1 MLGSG
6 ILLLLG
12 FLAHVGLGSSNSI
25 SVSEFITEVLKGP
38 QEGSVIVWQ
47 FRIPRAI
54 QCVLTGAILGTTG
67 SVFQSLFRNPLAE
80 PYIVGTASGAAV
92 GGALVTAFGL
102 STFAFGLAM
111 PVAGFFSGLLS
122 LWVVMRLATRRGTLE
137 TPTLLLAGVVAALEG
152 CCTGVCDP
160 EFSLLMRFLSDSWD
174 AGIGVPEDP
183 PEHRFELASS
193 TAQHVSS
200 SSTAG
205 APG

>member
-12 FLAHVGLGSSNSI
+12 FLAHVGLGSSNSV
-25 SVSEFITEVLKGP
+25 SVSELIAELLKGP

-92 GGALVTAFGL
+92 G
-102 STFAFGLAM
+102 
-111 PVAGFFSGLLS
+111 
-122 LWVVMRLATRRGTLE
+122 RER
-137 TPTLLLAGVVAALEG
+137 
-152 CCTGVCDP
+152 
-160 EFSLLMRFLSDSWD
+160 
-174 AGIGVPEDP
+174 
-183 PEHRFELASS
+183 
-193 TAQHVSS
+193 
-200 SSTAG
+200 
-205 APG
+205 